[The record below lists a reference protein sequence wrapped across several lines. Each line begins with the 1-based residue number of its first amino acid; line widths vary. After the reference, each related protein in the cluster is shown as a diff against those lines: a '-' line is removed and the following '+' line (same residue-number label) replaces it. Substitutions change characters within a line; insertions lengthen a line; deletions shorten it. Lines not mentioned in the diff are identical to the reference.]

1 MLRCSEKPRRR
12 GYGPLTILD
21 TSVVI
26 DRIRRRMRIDEMV
39 TVVTLAEFPSILEY
53 AKFQESIIYP
63 TRDDMDLAVE
73 LQLKL
78 RGRGRPKPFSDL
90 LIAAIYINRN
100 EELVTKDKNFHDIA
114 EVSNLKIRFE

>member
-1 MLRCSEKPRRR
+1 
-12 GYGPLTILD
+12 
-21 TSVVI
+21 
-26 DRIRRRMRIDEMV
+26 MRIDEMV
-39 TVVTLAEFPSILEY
+39 TVVTLAEFLSSSNTC
-53 AKFQESIIYP
+53 QGSIIYP